1 MTAPAALIDL
11 VKPWADAYSNSKL
24 LATVVTFVHVG
35 GLLFGGGLAVAAD
48 RGTIRAMRRDAGL
61 RGSHLE
67 ELSAVHR
74 IVLTGLALSLV
85 SGLLLLAADLDT
97 YFGSWIFWTKM
108 TMVALLLGNGFL
120 MTRSERVLRATPDPE
135 SAAWG
140 KLHRASILS
149 LVLWFA
155 ITLACVALVNAA

>member
-1 MTAPAALIDL
+1 MIVPAALGDL

-24 LATVVTFVHVG
+24 LATVVTFVHVA

-48 RGTIRAMRRDAGL
+48 RGTLRAMRRDAGL

-74 IVLTGLALSLV
+74 VVLTGLTLSLI

-108 TMVALLLGNGFL
+108 GMVALLLANGYL
-120 MTRSERVLRATPDPE
+120 MTRTERMLKASPDPE
-135 SAAWG
+135 STAWG
-140 KLHRASILS
+140 KLHRASIVS
-149 LVLWFA
+149 LALWFA
-155 ITLACVALVNAA
+155 ITLAGVALVNAA